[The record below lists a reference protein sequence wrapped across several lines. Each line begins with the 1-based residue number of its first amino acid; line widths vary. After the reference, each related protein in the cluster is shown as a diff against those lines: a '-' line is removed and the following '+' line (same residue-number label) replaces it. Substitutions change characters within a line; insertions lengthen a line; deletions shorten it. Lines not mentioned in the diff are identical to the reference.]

1 MAFHAMSLPPPDD
14 DIYEESGALPSW
26 TQFFDMGDAYL
37 DVRDTTPTV
46 CFVPEL
52 DNKWGFKVM
61 KAYDEHKAYNA
72 MGEDHYIALR
82 LNDWVCP
89 RADFWVEDLE
99 GTSHGHERWS
109 VGDDQGWTFVSTCN
123 PEIML
128 VEHACHSK
136 TMVDILSIKSRSKII
151 RSFTAWLRTYKVAH
165 LVTDWLLTSKS
176 PQCSSLALT
185 LSLHRRLSTA
195 SEQQRNYARN
205 P

>member
-1 MAFHAMSLPPPDD
+1 MSLHPTSY
-14 DIYEESGALPSW
+14 DIYEASGRLPDW
-26 TQFFDMGDAYL
+26 TQIFDPCGAWL
-37 DVRDTTPTV
+37 DVHDTLPTV
-46 CFVPEL
+46 TVVAEL
-52 DNKWGFKVM
+52 DNMWGFRVM
-61 KAYDEHKAYNA
+61 SEFDGHRKFDDSSD
-72 MGEDHYIALR
+72 DHYIALR
-82 LNDWVCP
+82 FGDWVCP
-89 RADFWVEDLE
+89 RADFWVEDL
-99 GTSHGHERWS
+99 GRTSHGHERWS
-109 VGDDQGWTFVSTCN
+109 VGNDQGWTFVSTCN